1 MSRGSSNGWKR
12 KRLRKRKRKRSRDKE
27 MEKEKKENGA
37 WKEREGASIHD

>member
-37 WKEREGASIHD
+37 WKERGGASIHD